1 MKKLILLFTICFI
14 SLGSLKAQDKI
25 YLRHDTINA
34 RIVENG
40 IRSYK
45 YQIGNNII
53 EEIRKKQVLRIEF
66 ANDSVVDFG
75 STNLRKLKQNSV
87 GLGCFLFPEHGIE
100 TEFQYNR
107 YINTVIAINGTIG
120 FDLHGKPLF
129 SFGPRF
135 YINRLYA
142 KSRVAPFMGVQAGR
156 STEYGSFIS
165 IPFGIDVVFT
175 SGFNLALEMNERI
188 IPIYGSV
195 PGFGIKAGYNF

>member
-75 STNLRKLKQNSV
+75 STNLRKLKPNNI
-87 GLGCFLFPEHGIE
+87 GMGCFFFLEQGLE
-100 TEFQYNR
+100 TEVQFNR
-107 YINTVIAINGTIG
+107 YVNSNVAINGTLG
-120 FDLHGKPLF
+120 FDINWDPVLAI
-129 SFGPRF
+129 GPRF
-135 YINRLYA
+135 YVNRLNA
-142 KSRVAPFMGVQAGR
+142 KSRVAPFIGFQVGAGNV
-156 STEYGSFIS
+156 YGLFIS
-165 IPFGIDVVFT
+165 IPYGIDVVFT
-175 SGFNLALEMNERI
+175 SGFNLALEMNHRI
-188 IPIYGSV
+188 TSFYGSV
-195 PGFGIKAGYNF
+195 PGIGIKAGFNF